1 MTFRL
6 PLSQP
11 TQRPDIGPGLGHLVT
26 YLDPPDFWSPK
37 TFWLVLVTKSF
48 SFWSPKT
55 KASIPAPS
63 SLLCWWICGDTL
75 AECQMQ
81 HIAQI
86 LSKFDN
92 FHGGERTS
100 RVLYQTSFNW

>member
-11 TQRPDIGPGLGHLVT
+11 TQRPDIGPGLGHLLT

-37 TFWLVLVTKSF
+37 TFWLVLFTKNF
-48 SFWSPKT
+48 SVWSQT
-55 KASIPAPS
+55 TANIPADITRPVF
-63 SLLCWWICGDTL
+63 CDGDTL

-81 HIAQI
+81 YIAQI

-92 FHGGERTS
+92 FNSGERTS
-100 RVLYQTSFNW
+100 RVLDQTSFDQ